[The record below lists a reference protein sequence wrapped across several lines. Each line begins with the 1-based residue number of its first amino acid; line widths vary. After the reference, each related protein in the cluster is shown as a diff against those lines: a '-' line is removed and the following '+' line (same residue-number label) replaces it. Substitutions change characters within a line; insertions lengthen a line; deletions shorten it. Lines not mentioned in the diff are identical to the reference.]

1 MNADGASGNDDASG
15 KRRILEK
22 ERDVTDE
29 RALLEL
35 PRSES
40 LRLLA
45 SVPVG
50 RLVFTHQALP
60 AIRPVN
66 HIVDD
71 DKIVIGLTSGS
82 AIAGSAG
89 QDGTVVAYEAD
100 SLDLETRQG
109 WTVIVVGIARLESEA
124 AARQYRDELHP
135 WLAGAM
141 TDIISISSE
150 IVTGYRLASQI
161 TAQSG

>member
-1 MNADGASGNDDASG
+1 M
-15 KRRILEK
+15 
-22 ERDVTDE
+22 TDE
-29 RALLEL
+29 RTLLEV

-45 SVPVG
+45 SVPLG

-60 AIRPVN
+60 AVRPVN

-71 DKIVIGLTSGS
+71 DKIVIGLTPGS
-82 AIAGSAG
+82 AILGSTSLS
-89 QDGTVVAYEAD
+89 GTVVAYEAD
-100 SLDLETRQG
+100 SIDLETRQG

-124 AARQYRDELHP
+124 AAIRYRAKLHP

-141 TDIISISSE
+141 TDILSISSE
-150 IVTGYRLASQI
+150 IVTGYRLIPA
-161 TAQSG
+161 TARSG